1 MHAGGTYNPMRLN
14 SLIGD
19 LSMSYRVLIVES
31 DEGFSVSCP
40 ALRGCHSQGSTRQE
54 ALDNIR
60 DAIREWLAAE
70 GLEHETFKI
79 SEEEV
84 HV

>member
-1 MHAGGTYNPMRLN
+1 
-14 SLIGD
+14 
-19 LSMSYRVLIVES
+19 MSYRVLIVES

-84 HV
+84 HLNTSH